1 MYNSFQN
8 IHALEITK
16 NTRDAYSFERYGEN
30 AWFKCA
36 RFLLAEGYTVEAVIE
51 VLRSKHM
58 RWAGDRAATC
68 KGGYNIFR
76 KYYFQNQGLTFKD
89 RHSVTGKNCIDD
101 MLKDECGLAKFL
113 TDDEALIK

>member
-1 MYNSFQN
+1 MAYNSFQN

-16 NTRDAYSFERYGEN
+16 NTQDAYSFHRYGEN

-36 RFLLAEGYTVEAVIE
+36 RFMLAEGYTVEAVIE

-76 KYYFQNQGLTFKD
+76 KYYFNREGIAG
-89 RHSVTGKNCIDD
+89 RTGKFYIDE
-101 MLKDECGLAKFL
+101 MLKNECGLAKFMVN
-113 TDDEALIK
+113 DEAIA